1 MQPLHLINFREKSS
15 SSTINSVWIV
25 FFFFLHDVGFSG
37 QRFSRGI
44 FGLKLLGLKDHLV
57 PVCNGYT
64 CHEVKTDLYCYFV

>member
-15 SSTINSVWIV
+15 SSTINSVCIV
-25 FFFFLHDVGFSG
+25 FFLHDVGFSG

-44 FGLKLLGLKDHLV
+44 FGLKLLGLKDYLV

-64 CHEVKTDLYCYFV
+64 CHEVKTGLYCYFV